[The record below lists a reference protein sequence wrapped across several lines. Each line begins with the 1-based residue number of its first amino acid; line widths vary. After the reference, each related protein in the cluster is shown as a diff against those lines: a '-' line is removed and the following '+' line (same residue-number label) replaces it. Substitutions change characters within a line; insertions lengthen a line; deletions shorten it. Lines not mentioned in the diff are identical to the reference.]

1 MAKKEKFDYRH
12 INNIRNFLKSDL
24 LKRYKMS
31 ELNVIVDGIKNDTQ
45 LNEIEKRYLTNYVS
59 SYLTR
64 KYENT
69 RYTSMNK
76 EELEN
81 LKNQVKNNGILKVSD
96 KQKILKTIRRYSN
109 DYARNENIKVKEE
122 RKKQINANE
131 KQVKGY
137 EKQVSSFG
145 IQVKYNEKQ
154 GDNKENKP
162 KFIDKVKENI
172 RENTSNTKVNKTQ
185 IYLESLLEVNLTKKK
200 KAEIEAQ
207 YLSGKDFR
215 NYSFEEW
222 TKQEKQINEQI
233 SKIREKLEKNLDRD
247 KDFQMQKELMKY
259 KLQMDTCLKY
269 GEKALDKEILKE
281 EIQKNK
287 EQQNKVEKINIEEIL
302 ENWKAP
308 KIEEKNI
315 THNRVQSVEKNQQL
329 SIKDDSEVYNEIMK
343 AIKEK
348 ILEQEANSKV
358 SIDSII
364 SNESIDE
371 KHARIDVE
379 LKRKAEISEKISAS
393 VKAKIDAEEKLKKQ
407 EEEKARIEEETE
419 KNKRGIWTKI
429 KEKVSNTFK
438 RIVGP
443 VLAALTLGV
452 TAPSMINA
460 PKVNDID
467 NNPKNINKTV
477 EKGGKSFK
485 ETNNNLVNIFSDDYG
500 FVGKDTFKNKL
511 KVEGLAN
518 QNMILGDIV
527 YIEEGCNY
535 YENSLKG
542 GNHNIVDGQNQW
554 RPAGNYMI
562 DGLAVTYQ
570 NNNGEWTI
578 AKLKDDNSCGGNYG
592 NIGLESNEYVNS
604 VLKNSGLSKE
614 QVKIMYHINQGLV
627 QREHPTG
634 WIEAPDEG
642 FKLETKYKN
651 TINNNERTKENNEIE
666 KE

>member
-1 MAKKEKFDYRH
+1 MAKKEKFEYRH

-24 LKRYKMS
+24 LKRYKIS
-31 ELNVIVDGIKNDTQ
+31 ELNVIVDGIRNDTQ
-45 LNEIEKRYLTNYVS
+45 LNEIEKRDLTNYIS
-59 SYLTR
+59 NYLTS

-69 RYTSMNK
+69 RYTYMNK

-81 LKNQVKNNGILKVSD
+81 LKNQVKNNGMLKVSD
-96 KQKILKTIRRYSN
+96 KQKILKTIRRHSN

-122 RKKQINANE
+122 RKKQINTNE

-137 EKQVSSFG
+137 EKQVSGFG
-145 IQVKYNEKQ
+145 ILVKDNEKQ
-154 GDNKENKP
+154 GDDKENKP
-162 KFIDKVKENI
+162 IFIEKVKENN
-172 RENTSNTKVNKTQ
+172 RENSSNTKVNKKH
-185 IYLESLLEVNLTKKK
+185 ISLESLPEVNLTKKK

-222 TKQEKQINEQI
+222 TIEEKQINEQI
-233 SKIREKLEKNLDRD
+233 SKIRKKLEKNMDRD
-247 KDFQMQKELMKY
+247 KAFQMQLELMKY
-259 KLQMDTCLKY
+259 KLQMNICLKY
-269 GEKALDKEILKE
+269 GKKALDKEILKE

-302 ENWKAP
+302 ENWKAH

-315 THNRVQSVEKNQQL
+315 THNIVQSVEKNQQL
-329 SIKDDSEVYNEIMK
+329 SIQDDSEVYDEIMK

-348 ILEQEANSKV
+348 LLEQEANSKV
-358 SIDSII
+358 SINSII
-364 SNESIDE
+364 LKESEDE
-371 KHARIDVE
+371 KQAKIDAE
-379 LKRKAEISEKISAS
+379 LKRKAEIAEKISAS
-393 VKAKIDAEEKLKKQ
+393 VKAKIEAEEKLKKEA
-407 EEEKARIEEETE
+407 EEIVRNEEETE
-419 KNKRGIWTKI
+419 KNKKRIWTKI
-429 KEKVSNTFK
+429 KDKVSNTFK

-443 VLAALTLGV
+443 VLAALTLGT

-460 PKVNDID
+460 PKLNDID
-467 NNPKNINKTV
+467 NNPKNINETV
-477 EKGGKSFK
+477 ENGGKSFK

-500 FVGKDTFKNKL
+500 FVGKDTFKDKL

-518 QNMILGDIV
+518 QNMTLGDIV

-535 YENSLKG
+535 FENSLKG

-604 VLKNSGLSKE
+604 VLKNNGLSKE
-614 QVKIMYHINQGLV
+614 QIKIMYHINQGLD
-627 QREHPTG
+627 QGEHPTG

-642 FKLETKYKN
+642 LKLVIKYQN
-651 TINNNERTKENNEIE
+651 TINNNEKTKENNEIE
-666 KE
+666 K